1 MAGRR
6 ESANPPWVR
15 IVFLALVGILEE
27 EVFGR
32 TMLLLFFVVVVGA
45 AASCE
50 LLMHISLSGR
60 MIGEGISIFSLLLFV
75 ASFISSLPS
84 AMESTVAD
92 DDFVLKSFF
101 SATLVV
107 VVAVLPPRDTTPH

>member
-27 EVFGR
+27 EVFGS
-32 TMLLLFFVVVVGA
+32 TMLLLFVVVVGA

-84 AMESTVAD
+84 AMESAVAD
-92 DDFVLKSFF
+92 DDFVLKAFF
-101 SATLVV
+101 STTLVV